1 MNNQINTN
9 EDRAERALHA
19 LREYKLYCDE
29 ATRAL
34 GREETIGDLLI
45 DLMHLCDLS
54 NISFDEI
61 ASRAHGHHRHEV
73 REEWRQDEELV
84 K

>member
-9 EDRAERALHA
+9 KERAERALHA

-29 ATRAL
+29 ETGEL
-34 GREETIGDLLI
+34 DREETIGDLLI
-45 DLMHLCDLS
+45 DLMHLCDRS

-61 ASRAHGHHRHEV
+61 VSRAHEHHRHEV
-73 REEWRQDEELV
+73 KEERRQDEEIAL
-84 K
+84 